1 MITMLLILIDG
12 YMRAFGY
19 EPFIKDLLVMGF
31 SAFLECTVIDIPIGA
46 IIMWRTTLKRN
57 LK

>member
-19 EPFIKDLLVMGF
+19 EPFIKDLLTMGF
-31 SAFLECTVIDIPIGA
+31 SAFLECMIIDAPVGA
-46 IIMWRTTLKRN
+46 IIMWRTTK
-57 LK
+57 